1 MASNNLTTGLTDH
14 MSTFYDK
21 VFLERAKCVL
31 VYDVGAQVKKIKR
44 NMGTTVKWNRM
55 TPLAVA
61 TTPLTEGTTPSAVA
75 LATTAVSA
83 TALQYGNWTQTSD
96 LYELTSIDAGLKEE
110 VEIMGQ
116 NAGETIDTLI
126 RDELDGGGTVQL
138 VNDTAIGSIV
148 ATEILDGV
156 EIRKARRAL
165 FLAKAPKFADN
176 YYRSVIPTSVAA
188 DLRGDSEWLDA
199 RRYVDTSDIL
209 SDEIGRLHG
218 VRFIETNNEMVAADA
233 GAASVDIYTTFIF
246 GQHAYGTVDLAGQ
259 NGPRVIVKNPSSSDT
274 SNPLDLYSTVGWKAN
289 FVSKVLNSAWLIEL
303 KTASSFGT
311 NT

>member
-21 VFLERAKCVL
+21 VFLERAKCML
-31 VYDVGAQVKKIKR
+31 VHDVGADIKRIAR

-75 LATTAVSA
+75 MSTTAVSA
-83 TALQYGNWTQTSD
+83 TAVQYGNWTQTSD
-96 LYELTSIDAGLKEE
+96 LYELTSIDAGLKEQ
-110 VEIMGQ
+110 VDVMGQ

-126 RDELDGGGTVQL
+126 RDELDGGGTAQI
-138 VNDTAIGSIV
+138 VNSLAASAVTATDII
-148 ATEILDGV
+148 DGV
-156 EIRKARRAL
+156 EIRKAVRAL
-165 FLAKAPKFADN
+165 KLAKARSFSDN
-176 YYRSVIPTSVAA
+176 QYKSVISVSVVA

-199 RRYVDTSDIL
+199 RRYVDATQIL
-209 SDEIGRLHG
+209 NGEVGKLHG
-218 VRFIETNNEMVAADA
+218 VVFHETNNEMVTADGGSA
-233 GAASVDIYTTFIF
+233 TVDLYTTFIF
-246 GQHAYGTVDLAGQ
+246 GAHAYGIVDLAGQ
-259 NGPRVIVKNPSSSDT
+259 NGPRIIVKNPSSSDT

-303 KTASSFGT
+303 KTASTFGA
-311 NT
+311 N